1 MTVTQS
7 LNNISLGMETREPTI
22 AHLPAFPFFIA
33 SQFVDKTKT
42 KALLTVIHVRVED
55 GYISIEA
62 TNGHIAF
69 RFKFPKTEK
78 FYANESFL
86 VSSESFQ
93 KRVVKGNSI
102 IFNENNYASI
112 QDKFDNWI
120 ESRAWKNPLIVE
132 VNTYPDLPQIIPT
145 EFSNEFKNSFSF
157 NAKYMKLISQMVAT
171 YSSTNVMTFNGNHS
185 TTPFMV
191 TAKIELDEFDFLDI
205 YRQPKLEFL
214 IMPIQVRS

>member
-1 MTVTQS
+1 MTVTPP

-33 SQFVDKTKT
+33 SQFVDKTKM

-78 FYANESFL
+78 FYANEPFL
-86 VSSESFQ
+86 VASESFQ
-93 KRVVKGNSI
+93 KRVSKANSI

-112 QDKFDNWI
+112 QDKSDQWI
-120 ESRAWKNPLIVE
+120 ESRSWKNPLIVE
-132 VNTYPDLPQIIPT
+132 ANTYPNLPQIIPT

-157 NAKYMKLISQMVAT
+157 DAKYMKLISQMVAT

-191 TAKIELDEFDFLDI
+191 TAKTELDDFEHLEKDD
-205 YRQPKLEFL
+205 QPKLEFL
-214 IMPIQVRS
+214 VMPIQIRS

>member
-1 MTVTQS
+1 MTVTQP

-33 SQFVDKTKT
+33 SQFVDKTKM

-86 VSSESFQ
+86 VASESFQ
-93 KRVVKGNSI
+93 KRVSKANSI

-112 QDKFDNWI
+112 QDKSDQWI
-120 ESRAWKNPLIVE
+120 ESRSWKNPLIVE
-132 VNTYPDLPQIIPT
+132 ANTYPNLPQIIPT

-157 NAKYMKLISQMVAT
+157 DAKYMKLISQMVAT

-191 TAKIELDEFDFLDI
+191 TAKTELDDFEHLEKDD
-205 YRQPKLEFL
+205 QPKLEFL
-214 IMPIQVRS
+214 VMPIQIRS

>member
-7 LNNISLGMETREPTI
+7 LNNISLGMETKEPTI

-33 SQFVDKTKT
+33 SQFVDKTKM

-112 QDKFDNWI
+112 QDKFDQWI

-132 VNTYPDLPQIIPT
+132 ANTYPNLPEIIPT

-191 TAKIELDEFDFLDI
+191 TAKTELNEFEHLEKDD
-205 YRQPKLEFL
+205 QPKLEFL
-214 IMPIQVRS
+214 VMPIQVRS

>member
-132 VNTYPDLPQIIPT
+132 ASTYPNLPQIIPT
-145 EFSNEFKNSFSF
+145 EFSNEFKHSFSF
-157 NAKYMKLISQMVAT
+157 NAKYMKLVSQMVAT

-191 TAKIELDEFDFLDI
+191 TAKTELNEFEHLQIDD
-205 YRQPKLEFL
+205 QPKLEFL
-214 IMPIQVRS
+214 VMPIQVRS

>member
-33 SQFVDKTKT
+33 SQFVDKTKM
-42 KALLTVIHVRVED
+42 KPLISVIHVRVED

-132 VNTYPDLPQIIPT
+132 ANTYPNLPQIIPT

-191 TAKIELDEFDFLDI
+191 MAKTELNEFEHLEIDD
-205 YRQPKLEFL
+205 RPKLEFL

>member
-69 RFKFPKTEK
+69 RFKFPKIEK

-93 KRVVKGNSI
+93 KRVSKANSI

-112 QDKFDNWI
+112 QDKSGQWI

-132 VNTYPDLPQIIPT
+132 ANTYPNLPQIIPT

-157 NAKYMKLISQMVAT
+157 NAKYMKLISQMIAT

-185 TTPFMV
+185 TTPFMI
-191 TAKIELDEFDFLDI
+191 TSKTELNEFEHLQIDD
-205 YRQPKLEFL
+205 QPKLEFL
-214 IMPIQVRS
+214 VMPIQIRS

>member
-1 MTVTQS
+1 MTVTQP
-7 LNNISLGMETREPTI
+7 LNNISLGMESREPII

-33 SQFVDKTKT
+33 SQFVDKTKM
-42 KALLTVIHVRVED
+42 KALLTVIHVRTED

-78 FYANESFL
+78 FHADKSFL

-93 KRVVKGNSI
+93 KRVIKGNSI

-112 QDKFDNWI
+112 QDKFDQWI
-120 ESRAWKNPLIVE
+120 ESRAWKNSLIVE
-132 VNTYPDLPQIIPT
+132 ANTYPNLPQIIPN

-185 TTPFMV
+185 KTPFMV
-191 TAKIELDEFDFLDI
+191 TAKTELNEFEHLEIDD
-205 YRQPKLEFL
+205 QPKLEFL
-214 IMPIQVRS
+214 IMPVQVRP

>member
-22 AHLPAFPFFIA
+22 ACLPAFPFFIA
-33 SQFVDKTKT
+33 SQFVDKTKM
-42 KALLTVIHVRVED
+42 KPLISVIHVRSED

-93 KRVVKGNSI
+93 KRVIKGNSI
-102 IFNENNYASI
+102 IFNENNFASI

-132 VNTYPDLPQIIPT
+132 ANTYPNLPEIIPT

-157 NAKYMKLISQMVAT
+157 NAKYIKLISQMIAT

-191 TAKIELDEFDFLDI
+191 TAKTELNEFEHLGVDD
-205 YRQPKLEFL
+205 QPKLEFL

>member
-7 LNNISLGMETREPTI
+7 LNNISLGMETKEPTI

-33 SQFVDKTKT
+33 SQFVDKTKM

-132 VNTYPDLPQIIPT
+132 ANTYPNLPGIIPT

-171 YSSTNVMTFNGNHS
+171 YSSTNVMTFNGNHP
-185 TTPFMV
+185 TTPFMI
-191 TAKIELDEFDFLDI
+191 TAKTELDEFEHLEIDD
-205 YRQPKLEFL
+205 RPKLEFL